1 VTAWKHSPTF
11 HLQSFARRQL
21 LGTDSHNPSLAA
33 KFLLGRGRVSK
44 AKRFLA
50 RRLGRRPFFKDNP
63 VPALVGALAGLGGI
77 TKRLKGRAARDAER
91 AANTDAQAAAVLAAP
106 PGSPT
111 QELALQAMQ
120 NQNYAT
126 ASARAYH
133 ATKLAQVVAAI
144 ATQEQ
149 AASRERG
156 AISAR
161 ERKAEAAAAAARGE
175 RREELIGG
183 TLASLAPALL
193 GRGRRR
199 AQPRR
204 RKRRTYSY

>member
-1 VTAWKHSPTF
+1 VNLTAKIWSRGYGRAALIGPERTMNPAPAAASI
-11 HLQSFARRQL
+11 LRAE
-21 LGTDSHNPSLAA
+21 LGGSQ
-33 KFLLGRGRVSK
+33 F
-44 AKRFLA
+44 
-50 RRLGRRPFFKDNP
+50 RRLVNRIKRRRRPFHKDNP
-63 VPALVGALAGLGGI
+63 LPAVVGLLGSLGGV

-91 AANTDAQAAAVLAAP
+91 AANTDAQAAQVLAMPA
-106 PGSPT
+106 GSPS
-111 QELALQAMQ
+111 QDLALQAMQ

-126 ASARAYH
+126 AAARAYH

-144 ATQEQ
+144 ATQAQ
-149 AASRERG
+149 ATSRERG

-193 GRGRRR
+193 GRSRRR
-199 AQPRR
+199 KPAR